1 MTDVV
6 AESVSPV
13 LVSGCAEGHFMGVGF
28 FHGVCVVKARGLRVL
43 VIALLV

>member
-1 MTDVV
+1 MTDVI

-13 LVSGCAEGHFMGVGF
+13 LVSGCAKGNSIGVGL
-28 FHGVCVVKARGLRVL
+28 FHGDCVVEVRGLRVL